1 MRIWG
6 YFNEWHILLISLPHT
21 QVSDDDSYVSDISDN
36 VSEDNLSNDIE
47 NERQTLGKFN
57 VVLCLFLFL
66 GIFFFSSLTR
76 NNLILQVLRCKQPA
90 IFCYSLSLV
99 LNSTLWLI

>member
-1 MRIWG
+1 M
-6 YFNEWHILLISLPHT
+6 LISLPHT

-66 GIFFFSSLTR
+66 GIFFFL
-76 NNLILQVLRCKQPA
+76 LLLEI
-90 IFCYSLSLV
+90 I
-99 LNSTLWLI
+99 